1 MGFPAQDVA
10 TVRDL
15 ARRAA
20 ALASSDTYEARRRRW
35 RDVNERRRPDRAPV
49 WCRPAGMWPEVL
61 PEESLQCTDPLCR
74 RVEYTLRQHLYKD
87 WVGDDHIFPPWWEVS
102 AVWRISTEHVWG
114 LPTGRQVESTEL
126 GGFRYEHAVQTVE
139 DYARVTVPAFTY
151 DAEATDRAV
160 NRMGELLGEAMP
172 VRLTCEPP
180 LAPHQNT
187 YLEQLRGMEPMLH
200 DLAFRPWVVHR
211 AMATLTEGVFAA
223 LRAAEATGLLTTNH
237 HRPMTCSDPI
247 GEESRSRGVEE
258 SKPDTA
264 EPPPAVRDPRPET
277 RTPVGLH
284 NLWAEANSQEFQV
297 VSPRMTE
304 EFLLHYQIP
313 VFQQYGAVQY
323 GCCEDLTHKIEAV
336 LRIPNLRTFVS
347 SYWTDLDKVIAAC
360 GTRYTIMWRQHAA
373 SVTLAD
379 DLGPTRQHLEQGLR
393 KLQGHHYQI
402 VLRELQ
408 TLAGHPDRLREWTRL
423 AIELAGKYA

>member
-1 MGFPAQDVA
+1 MGFPAKDVE
-10 TVRDL
+10 TVRAL
-15 ARRAA
+15 ARQAV
-20 ALASSDTYEARRRRW
+20 ALASSETYEARRRRW
-35 RDVNERRRPDRAPV
+35 REVNERRRPDRAPV

-61 PEESLQCTDPLCR
+61 PEESLACTDPTCR

-87 WVGDDHIFPPWWEVS
+87 WVGDDHFFPPWWEVG
-102 AVWRISTEHVWG
+102 AVWRLSTEHVWG
-114 LPTGRQVESTEL
+114 LPTGRQVESTDL

-139 DYARVTVPAFTY
+139 DYARVTVPSISY
-151 DAEATDRAV
+151 DAEATDRAL

-180 LAPHQNT
+180 LGPHQNS
-187 YLEQLRGMEPMLH
+187 YLEQLRGMEPMLN

-211 AMATLTEGVFAA
+211 AMATLTEGILGA

-247 GEESRSRGVEE
+247 NVDPEE
-258 SKPDTA
+258 
-264 EPPPAVRDPRPET
+264 PRI
-277 RTPVGLH
+277 GLH
-284 NLWAEANSQEFQV
+284 SLWVEANSQEFQV

-336 LRIPNLRTFVS
+336 LRIPNLRTFVC
-347 SYWTDLDKVIAAC
+347 SYWTNLDKVIAAC

-373 SVTLAD
+373 SVVFAD
-379 DLGPTRQHLEQGLR
+379 DVAPIRQHLEEGLR
-393 KLQGHHYQI
+393 KLRGHHYQI

-408 TLAGHPDRLREWTRL
+408 TLGGHPDRLREWARV
-423 AIELAGKYA
+423 AIELAEKYA